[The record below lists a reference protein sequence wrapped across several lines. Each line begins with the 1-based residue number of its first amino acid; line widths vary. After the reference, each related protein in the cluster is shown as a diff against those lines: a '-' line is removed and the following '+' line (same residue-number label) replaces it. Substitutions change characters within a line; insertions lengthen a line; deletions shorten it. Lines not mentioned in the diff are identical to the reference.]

1 MNGWQLEKPS
11 NKGSKM
17 SDRRSIS
24 IDGLSHLTAIPVAT
38 RVGPLLV
45 SSVIA
50 PFNPG
55 TRDAPDSMEE
65 QYANIFRHT
74 DLMLSEAGASWADV
88 AKMEFW
94 LPDAEGRAALEAPWL
109 EKFPDEASRPS
120 RHTHV
125 GHGQVATA
133 SFIAFICE

>member
-1 MNGWQLEKPS
+1 
-11 NKGSKM
+11 M

-38 RVGPLLV
+38 RVGPLIV

-55 TRDAPDSMEE
+55 TRDAPDNMEE
-65 QYANIFRHT
+65 QYANIFRHAG
-74 DLMLSEAGASWADV
+74 LMLAESGASWADV

-94 LPDAEGRAALEAPWL
+94 VPDAESRAALEAPWL
-109 EKFPDEASRPS
+109 EKFPDKASRPS
-120 RHTHV
+120 RHTHI
-125 GHGQVATA
+125 GHGKVATA
-133 SFIAFICE
+133 SFIAFVTD

>member
-1 MNGWQLEKPS
+1 
-11 NKGSKM
+11 M
-17 SDRRSIS
+17 SSRKSIS

-38 RVGPLLV
+38 HIGPLLV

-55 TRDAPDSMEE
+55 TRDVPEALDE
-65 QYANIFRHT
+65 QYGNIFRHVG
-74 DLMLSEAGASWADV
+74 LMLEKAGGNWCHI

-94 LPDAEGRAALEAPWL
+94 TPTSDRGALDPHWL
-109 EKFPDEASRPS
+109 AKFPDEASRPS

-125 GHGQVATA
+125 GEGTSARA
-133 SFIAFICE
+133 SFLAYID